1 MLYCLFTSSCE
12 NTPRDFEHQHQCCN
26 SCRNKSCPNR
36 CCDDHKNCRLAADKS
51 WIDSNVNKNSITQV
65 ESKPAVV
72 HGVKAKVEQDDEA
85 FIKAQAEL
93 REKELAKKEARRRR
107 REARKEK
114 AKS

>member
-1 MLYCLFTSSCE
+1 
-12 NTPRDFEHQHQCCN
+12 
-26 SCRNKSCPNR
+26 
-36 CCDDHKNCRLAADKS
+36 
-51 WIDSNVNKNSITQV
+51 V
-65 ESKPAVV
+65 
-72 HGVKAKVEQDDEA
+72 GQDDEA